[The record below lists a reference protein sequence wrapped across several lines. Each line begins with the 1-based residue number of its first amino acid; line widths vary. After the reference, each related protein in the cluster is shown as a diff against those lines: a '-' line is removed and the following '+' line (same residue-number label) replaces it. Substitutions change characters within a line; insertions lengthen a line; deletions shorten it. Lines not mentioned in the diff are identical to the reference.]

1 MESCDITK
9 TVESQRRF
17 FEQGGTRD
25 VSARIRQLNLL
36 KDLVKTNEQAI
47 FEAIGLDLGKSPL
60 EAYVGEVAVLT
71 TEIDYTVK
79 RLPSW
84 VRPDKVKTP
93 FFHFPATSYIY
104 PEPLGVVLI
113 IGPWNYPFQLAL
125 TPLIGAIAAGN
136 CSIIKPSELAPNTSG
151 LIARL
156 VGENFDPRVAA
167 VIEGGVETSQELL
180 SQRFDHIFFTG
191 GTSVGRIIARAA
203 AERLIPYTLELGGKS
218 PCFVDRN
225 VDLECAA
232 RRITWGKFFNAGQS
246 CTAPDYLLIDTAV
259 KTRFLEL
266 AKGYV
271 KKFYGDDPR
280 QSPDFARIVNTN
292 HFDRLAELL
301 AEGDVV
307 LGGATDRD
315 DKYIAPTIIDSVS
328 PNHKIMQSEIFGPI
342 LPVIEYDDLRK
353 AIGIVNSM
361 PKPLALY
368 IFSLNRE
375 FQGRILAETS
385 SGGVTVN
392 DVFMH
397 GTTQTLPFGGVG
409 DSGIGRYH
417 GKASFDT
424 FSNMKAVIRK
434 GFRFDLDVRYPP
446 YEGKLSRFRKLVKY
460 LG

>member
-1 MESCDITK
+1 MESSDITR
-9 TVESQRRF
+9 TVENQRRF

-25 VSARIRQLNLL
+25 VSTRIRHLNLL
-36 KDLVKTNEQAI
+36 KDLVEANEKAI

-71 TEIDYTVK
+71 TEIDYAVK

-136 CSIIKPSELAPNTSG
+136 CSIIKPSELAPNTSR

-156 VGENFDPRVAA
+156 IGENFDPRVAA

-191 GTSVGRIIARAA
+191 GTSVGRVIARAA

-218 PCFVDRN
+218 PCFVDRD
-225 VDLECAA
+225 VDLDCAA
-232 RRITWGKFFNAGQS
+232 RRITWGKFFNAGQT
-246 CTAPDYLLIDTAV
+246 CTAPDYLLIDAAV

-266 AKGYV
+266 ARGYV
-271 KKFYGDDPR
+271 KEFYGDDPK

-292 HFDRLAELL
+292 HFDRLVELL

-307 LGGATDRD
+307 LGGDTDRD
-315 DKYIAPTIIDSVS
+315 DKYIAPTIIDNIS
-328 PNHKIMQSEIFGPI
+328 PHHKIMQSEIFGPI

-353 AIGIVNSM
+353 AIGIVNKM

-368 IFSLNRE
+368 IFSLSRE
-375 FQGRILAETS
+375 FQDRILAETS

-446 YEGKLSRFRKLVKY
+446 YEGKLPRFRKLVKY

>member
-1 MESCDITK
+1 MDSSDITK

-167 VIEGGVETSQELL
+167 VIDGGVETSQELL